1 MWWVTLKACDGTK
14 LHVPIALMLRIM
26 EVRPDEEAPEGS
38 KTKIVFAGGSIQYLS
53 MTLREIFDTKA
64 WKWTGVT

>member
-1 MWWVTLKACDGTK
+1 
-14 LHVPIALMLRIM
+14 MLRIM

-38 KTKIVFAGGSIQYLS
+38 KTKIIFAGGSIQYLS